1 MPQIIQ
7 SLIGPYI
14 SEIQKIYGSR
24 LKKVI
29 LYGSYA
35 RGGFIWNRIKKT

>member
-7 SLIGPYI
+7 SLIGAYI
-14 SEIQKIYGSR
+14 SEIQKIYGSC

-35 RGGFIWNRIKKT
+35 RGGFIWNRIKKA